1 MAGAAIS
8 IDFEFNDDR
17 VLKALRKLADA
28 GADMEPAFIDIGES
42 LSNSTRERFEAQE
55 SPDGEPWAALN
66 PKYQARKKKN
76 ADKILV
82 LEGFMRDTMAYNT
95 DSHGLEFGTNRI
107 QGATMQFGDTE
118 RNIVAR
124 PFLGISTDDEQMI
137 LDTLNDHFEYAM
149 K

>member
-1 MAGAAIS
+1 
-8 IDFEFNDDR
+8 
-17 VLKALRKLADA
+17 
-28 GADMEPAFIDIGES
+28 
-42 LSNSTRERFEAQE
+42 
-55 SPDGEPWAALN
+55 
-66 PKYQARKKKN
+66 
-76 ADKILV
+76 
-82 LEGFMRDTMAYNT
+82 MRDTMAYNT